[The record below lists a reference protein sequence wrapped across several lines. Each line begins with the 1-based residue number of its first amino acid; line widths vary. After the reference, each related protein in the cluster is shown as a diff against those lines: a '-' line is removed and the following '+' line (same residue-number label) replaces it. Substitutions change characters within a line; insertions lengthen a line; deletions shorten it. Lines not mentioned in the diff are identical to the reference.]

1 MIIIPWNQSVE
12 SYEALGAD
20 VEYERPSRCPDCDY
34 TELIFWGKRKRFAT
48 DGKNSYS
55 LFVRR
60 VRCKGCD
67 KTHTVLPAF
76 LLKNQVYVVNLIVSA
91 LLLVFVEARG
101 SRTTAERIGVARST
115 LRRWISRFK
124 TSAASHYRRLL
135 YLKHN
140 LLPLAPPS
148 PLGGYPS
155 AALNLCAELFGTE
168 ADGLKTFGRRLSL
181 ATNGCLLYDQPSMA
195 P

>member
-1 MIIIPWNQSVE
+1 MIIIPWDKSVE
-12 SYEALGAD
+12 SCVAQGTN
-20 VEYERPSRCPDCDY
+20 VEYERPAFCPDCGH
-34 TELIFWGKRKRFAT
+34 TGLIFWGKRKRFAT

-76 LLKNQVYVVNLIVSA
+76 LLKNQTYVVELIVSA
-91 LLLVFVEARG
+91 LFLVFVEGQG
-101 SRTTAERIGVARST
+101 SRTAAKNLLVARST
-115 LRRWISRFK
+115 IRRWISRFK
-124 TSAASHYRRLL
+124 TSAASHYRRFL

-155 AALNLCAELFGTE
+155 AALNLCAEIFGTE
-168 ADGLKTFGRRLSL
+168 ADELKTFSRRLSL
-181 ATNGCLLYDQPSMA
+181 ATNGRLLYDQPSMA